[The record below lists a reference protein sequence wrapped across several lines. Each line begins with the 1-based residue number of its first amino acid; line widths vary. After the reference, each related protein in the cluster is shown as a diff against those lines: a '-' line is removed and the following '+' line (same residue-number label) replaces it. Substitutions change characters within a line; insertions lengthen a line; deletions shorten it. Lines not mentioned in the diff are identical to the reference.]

1 MSGTLEVARL
11 ELTMR
16 VRAGRWRWLVIAWFL
31 ILTLFMLLGHLAVA
45 NNDDVVAAHQRGT
58 VLYGALQLFMLGLA
72 LLVTPT
78 LSAQSVNG
86 DRERGTLAVLQV
98 TRLSAFEIA
107 AGKLLAAWATAAVF
121 LLVSVPHVIW
131 AMAEGGVPFAR
142 VAIVSVVMLLLLGVI
157 CAVALGFSALLARST
172 TSSVLSYLAVFALTG
187 GTLILF
193 GLVTAST
200 TDHGNARTDRTW
212 WLLAPNPFVVLADAS
227 PVANHP
233 RNCPEIDATTPCVHA
248 GSFDPL
254 GGLGHAVRDLRK
266 APQVRIVQQPD
277 EPGLPG
283 GVIEQPSGGP
293 VWPYGLAADLALG
306 AFMLATT
313 TRRLRT
319 PTAHLPRGVRIA

>member
-121 LLVSVPHVIW
+121 LLVSVPHMIW

-142 VAIVSVVMLLLLGVI
+142 VAIVSLVMLLLLGVI
-157 CAVALGFSALLARST
+157 CSVAL
-172 TSSVLSYLAVFALTG
+172 
-187 GTLILF
+187 
-193 GLVTAST
+193 
-200 TDHGNARTDRTW
+200 
-212 WLLAPNPFVVLADAS
+212 
-227 PVANHP
+227 
-233 RNCPEIDATTPCVHA
+233 
-248 GSFDPL
+248 
-254 GGLGHAVRDLRK
+254 
-266 APQVRIVQQPD
+266 
-277 EPGLPG
+277 
-283 GVIEQPSGGP
+283 
-293 VWPYGLAADLALG
+293 
-306 AFMLATT
+306 
-313 TRRLRT
+313 
-319 PTAHLPRGVRIA
+319 